1 MRADAARTARRLHTA
16 CLNLDANLRL
26 SARGAAS
33 ALEQQLRDKVCEMLQ
48 LQGRCDAEKVALQ
61 ARWAPRVGRG
71 QEAGTPLLSAAF
83 RAWAGAHMQL
93 GFLVVT
99 SVLCHRAHLDS
110 AHSSQSL
117 SQQPSDTCSEQ
128 AQTP

>member
-1 MRADAARTARRLHTA
+1 MRADAARMARRLHTA

-26 SARGAAS
+26 SASGAAS

-48 LQGRCDAEKVALQ
+48 LQSRCDAEKVALQ

-71 QEAGTPLLSAAF
+71 RGGIPLLSAAF

-93 GFLVVT
+93 CFLVVT
-99 SVLCHRAHLDS
+99 SVLCTQFTVLIPA
-110 AHSSQSL
+110 AV
-117 SQQPSDTCSEQ
+117 
-128 AQTP
+128 